1 MESELLDSNTIE
13 KFSKDLNRTVIIR
26 DNEADTATFD
36 DVFRY
41 RYHLP
46 LEDLNPRTVLDLG
59 CNIGLTT
66 AYYELLWPFAKTF
79 ALDIDKENCF
89 LAAANTDKAVIQHL
103 GVSTKTG
110 YRSYDS
116 ELDPDT
122 YYLSKTGN
130 ILVYCMSLDRII
142 STLGNE
148 IIDFCKMDI
157 EGEEIDI
164 IKDDK
169 CRWPGKIR
177 SLLVEVHNAY
187 PIEKI
192 EKALKKKGYTVEYNW
207 RHWASLWATKS
218 L

>member
-1 MESELLDSNTIE
+1 MLDSNTIE
-13 KFSKDLNRTVIIR
+13 KFSKDLNRTVILR
-26 DNEADTATFD
+26 DNKADTTTFD

-66 AYYELLWPFAKTF
+66 AYYELLWPFAKIF
-79 ALDIDKENCF
+79 AIDIDKENCF
-89 LAAANTDKAVIQHL
+89 LAIANTDKTVIQHL

-110 YRSYDS
+110 YRTYNSG
-116 ELDPDT
+116 LDPDT
-122 YYLSKTGN
+122 YSLSEPGDTS
-130 ILVYCMSLDRII
+130 VYCMSLDRII
-142 STLGNE
+142 SALGNE
-148 IIDFCKMDI
+148 IIGFCKMDI

-164 IKDDK
+164 INDKK
-169 CRWPGKIR
+169 CRWPDKIE
-177 SLLVEVHNAY
+177 SILVEVHNGY

-192 EKALKKKGYTVEYNW
+192 EKALKKKGYIVEYNW